1 MSAGD
6 PRRMSASMNDRIRAA
21 AGRQSIGEELDADAA
36 VDFDGGARTSQPPAA
51 PTMNEILRAARDGL
65 DVASVRRR
73 PS

>member
-1 MSAGD
+1 
-6 PRRMSASMNDRIRAA
+6 MSASMNDRIRAA

-73 PS
+73 LRSGTKGGG